1 MSARTKEQI
10 AAIRETRWQLE
21 AAISLSVG
29 LGWDEQYIGSWT
41 EAREEAVMQ
50 AAAYLLAQNYQCEI
64 NDQAPRWP
72 LQTPPPL
79 AGQTPPGRMG

>member
-21 AAISLSVG
+21 AAINLVAA

-41 EAREEAVMQ
+41 EAREAAAIQ
-50 AAAYLLAQNYQCEI
+50 AAAYLIAQNYQREI
-64 NDQAPRWP
+64 NDQASSNK
-72 LQTPPPL
+72 
-79 AGQTPPGRMG
+79 